1 MTHPFVLASGSPRR
15 LTLLQQ
21 IGHPPD
27 LVIPADIDESPISD
41 EKPAD
46 TALRLAVRKAETVA
60 IANPDAVILGAD
72 TVVACGRRALPK
84 AETEHEARACLEL
97 LSGRRH
103 QVHGGIAIVAPG
115 GKLWRRRV
123 STVVKFK
130 RLATRDIEAY
140 IACGE
145 WQGKAGGY
153 AIQGRAAAFVSAIN
167 GSYTNVVGLCVYV
180 TAGLLEAAQAH
191 AATLWAGKSSGK

>member
-1 MTHPFVLASGSPRR
+1 MTYPFVLASGSPRR
-15 LTLLQQ
+15 LALLQQ

-27 LVIPADIDESPISD
+27 LVVPADIDESPR
-41 EKPAD
+41 PAEPPTD
-46 TALRLAVRKAETVA
+46 LSVRLAVEKAEAVA
-60 IANPDAVILGAD
+60 LGNPDAIILGAD

-84 AETEHEARACLEL
+84 AETEQEARACLEL

-103 QVHGGIAIVAPG
+103 QVHGGIAIIAPG

-123 STVVKFK
+123 STMVKFK
-130 RLATRDIEAY
+130 RLTAQDIEAY

-153 AIQGRAAAFVSAIN
+153 AIQGRAASLVSAIN

-180 TAGLLEAAQAH
+180 TTGVLEAARAH
-191 AATLWAGKSSGK
+191 AASTSMR